1 MHYDLY
7 VTVKLRP
14 LNWLTVLNCVVLY
27 ELVDSLKLLNL
38 VGPVALTNGYISLQQ
53 TEYFACLVH
62 LLLLFV
68 NSHQRFESVGR
79 PEDNLLG

>member
-27 ELVDSLKLLNL
+27 ELVDGLKLLGL
-38 VGPVALTNGYISLQQ
+38 VGPVALTNGYISL
-53 TEYFACLVH
+53 
-62 LLLLFV
+62 
-68 NSHQRFESVGR
+68 
-79 PEDNLLG
+79 